1 MADDPAE
8 ELFAAAAVEEAAMVG
23 FCAFEM
29 DALIRNRWGG
39 FGVKVENVV
48 AGAVQSALVTSLI
61 SDRRVSGCKRL
72 RIKSLLRRARPGCR
86 IEEVSK

>member
-48 AGAVQSALVTSLI
+48 AGAVGCAVGRGAKCAGDVADLGSA
-61 SDRRVSGCKRL
+61 RVGVQET
-72 RIKSLLRRARPGCR
+72 AY
-86 IEEVSK
+86 